1 MGIEFRNPSQFP
13 INSDCENLRELID
26 TKRANRH
33 CEELEDTTGVF
44 PLLLVDV
51 LQPTQGL
58 NSATVVVT
66 EHSTASAMETLRQK
80 YMNLQPRTSRDGD
93 DHS

>member
-1 MGIEFRNPSQFP
+1 MIADVDNGDQMGMQKARWPRHSQGPMGIEFRNPSQFP

-51 LQPTQGL
+51 LQ
-58 NSATVVVT
+58 
-66 EHSTASAMETLRQK
+66 R
-80 YMNLQPRTSRDGD
+80 
-93 DHS
+93 